1 VSRIDYQKN
10 QIGLVEALARVKE
23 QVPQVHLVLL
33 GPVTVESYRDR
44 LLARIAELGL
54 AQHVTLVPGLRP
66 DDPML
71 PATYHAADVF
81 CLPSLHE
88 PFGIV
93 ILEAWAAGRPVVAS
107 RVGGIPSF
115 TRDGEDIVHAEPG
128 DADDLAARLVRVLQ
142 DPELAARIAAAG
154 QAKARR
160 DFAWSAIAARL
171 TDIYRDLPRRRGA

>member
-1 VSRIDYQKN
+1 LLN
-10 QIGLVEALARVKE
+10 RV
-23 QVPQVHLVLL
+23 
-33 GPVTVESYRDR
+33 R
-44 LLARIAELGL
+44 ELGL
-54 AQHVTLVPGLRP
+54 TDRVTLIPGLRP

-71 PATYHAADVF
+71 PAAYHAAEVF

-115 TRDGEDIVHAEPG
+115 TQDGEDVIQAQPG
-128 DADDLAARLVRVLQ
+128 DTADLAARLIQVMG
-142 DPELAARIAAAG
+142 DPRLAGRLAAAG

-160 DFAWSAIAARL
+160 DYAWSAIAARL
-171 TDIYRDLPRRRGA
+171 VDIYRELPRARRSRQI